1 MKFSTLNNKMT
12 VDEAQAV
19 ASAVLLAKEVTYQAK
34 GYAFLLF
41 FLVILTPCY
50 SKSSSRSSFN
60 I

>member
-1 MKFSTLNNKMT
+1 MT

-19 ASAVLLAKEVTYQAK
+19 ASAVLLARKVTYQAK

-41 FLVILTPCY
+41 FLLILTPCY